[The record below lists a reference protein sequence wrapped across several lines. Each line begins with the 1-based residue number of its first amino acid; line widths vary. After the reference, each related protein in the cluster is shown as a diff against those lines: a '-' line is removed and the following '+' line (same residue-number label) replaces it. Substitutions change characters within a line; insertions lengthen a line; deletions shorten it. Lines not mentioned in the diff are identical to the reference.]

1 MKRLCSK
8 KESLQNE
15 EKAYQQKCWMDGK
28 LKSDV
33 DCCYC
38 EGCDFYFYPYDD
50 IFWTW
55 SPDIEYP
62 QNYTIDELHNMWLK
76 QKRAKI
82 FS

>member
-15 EKAYQQKCWMDGK
+15 EKAYLQKCWMDGIY
-28 LKSDV
+28 KSDE
-33 DCCYC
+33 DCWYC
-38 EGCDFYFYPYDD
+38 EGCDFYNHPFDD
-50 IFWTW
+50 IFTW

-62 QNYTIDELHNMWLK
+62 QIYTIDELRNIWLK
-76 QKRAKI
+76 QKKAKI